1 MARKKKEVQPEEQK
15 TEQPKKVAKVSSNKY
30 KKIVPN
36 PLAIHGAIIRDEYFE
51 MPEGNS
57 EEFIDNMIENKLIEK
72 A

>member
-1 MARKKKEVQPEEQK
+1 MAIKKVKAPQK
-15 TEQPKKVAKVSSNKY
+15 TKNTEEVNSNKY

-36 PLAIHGAIIRDEYFE
+36 PLAVHGAIIRDEYFE